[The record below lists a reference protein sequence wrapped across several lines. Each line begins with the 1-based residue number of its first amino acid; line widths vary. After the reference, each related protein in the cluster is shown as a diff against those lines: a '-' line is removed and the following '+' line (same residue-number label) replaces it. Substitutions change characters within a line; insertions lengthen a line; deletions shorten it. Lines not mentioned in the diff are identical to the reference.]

1 MEKFFCAEASRCA
14 QEDPIESASLVQT
27 YVLVECPQPWAASA
41 IDSRAIPE
49 ALRQVLQDIQ
59 TQNSTGK
66 PIPQRENSSLEQ
78 LNHQLFVQRRSWGTV
93 RCLLI
98 HRNTTQT
105 TGCQTVLIYHQ
116 KAGAFCNGYDRY
128 EFSVQSLEQAAQ
140 VIQKFFCQPPV
151 PTRTRDR
158 VEDLLICTHGS
169 HDQCCARYG
178 NPFYAQACKVV
189 SSLGESDR
197 TIQVW
202 RSSHFGGHRF
212 APTVI
217 TFPDGRYYARL
228 DPFSL
233 KSILTRS
240 GHIQLLSQIYRGW
253 GILPPELQVMERSLW
268 MQLGWDW
275 AGVAIAHHILEH
287 QSDLQRLKAVLQY
300 LEAGSLRHC
309 YGQLVVDPDRSLDLK
324 PSCHAGQASF
334 YPKYKLEKLHFQ
346 SDTIVSAGKVA
357 NHSL

>member
-14 QEDPIESASLVQT
+14 QEDPIGTASPVQT

-49 ALRQVLQDIQ
+49 ALRRVMQDIQ
-59 TQNSTGK
+59 SQNPMKQS
-66 PIPQRENSSLEQ
+66 ISQRENQFSGQ
-78 LNHQLFVQRRSWGTV
+78 PNHQLSIQRHYFKTV
-93 RCLLI
+93 KFLLI

-128 EFSVQSLEQAAQ
+128 EFSVQGLEQAAQ
-140 VIQKFFCQPPV
+140 VIQQFFCQPPA

-189 SSLGESDR
+189 SSLAESDR

-212 APTVI
+212 APTAI

-287 QSDLQRLKAVLQY
+287 QPDQQSLKVVLQY
-300 LEAGSLRHC
+300 LEAGSLHHC
-309 YGQLVVDPDRSLDLK
+309 YGQLVADPDRSLDLK
-324 PSCHAGQASF
+324 PSCHAVQASF

-346 SDTIVSAGKVA
+346 SDTFVSMGKVG